1 MGSVDDDQTPWF
13 AELVEERGY
22 NPFDVAA
29 EIGVEIILATKAV
42 AKILHE
48 NLQHIPRSDT

>member
-13 AELVEERGY
+13 AELVEECGY

-42 AKILHE
+42 AEILHE
-48 NLQHIPRSDT
+48 NFQHIPRSDT

>member
-13 AELVEERGY
+13 AELVEERGS

-29 EIGVEIILATKAV
+29 EAAKEIILATKA
-42 AKILHE
+42 AAEILHE
-48 NLQHIPRSDT
+48 NLHHISRSDT